1 MSTSQCPKTFN
12 FFPRNALLITQS
24 NSNCLSPS
32 QLNPPFLHYSNQ
44 TKSYFPSSIPSLS
57 LPFMS
62 TAALPPSAPTATAG
76 GGLGYGI
83 AIAVSILVLISTI
96 MLASYAC
103 VRIKANVIIITR
115 HRHNHSIN
123 NNNNNNNN
131 SSFRDASDGPG
142 VVVLGMEKPAIETC
156 YGPKIVIGE
165 SKRLSRPS
173 DQGPCAICLSEYLP
187 KETIRCVPECR
198 HCFHA
203 ECIDEWLK
211 MSATCPLCRNSPVP
225 SPLPTPA
232 ATPLSEL
239 VPLAFDAR

>member
-1 MSTSQCPKTFN
+1 MFTPA
-12 FFPRNALLITQS
+12 P
-24 NSNCLSPS
+24 
-32 QLNPPFLHYSNQ
+32 
-44 TKSYFPSSIPSLS
+44 
-57 LPFMS
+57 
-62 TAALPPSAPTATAG
+62 PPSAVTATE
-76 GGLGYGI
+76 GLGYGI

-103 VRIKANVIIITR
+103 
-115 HRHNHSIN
+115 
-123 NNNNNNNN
+123 
-131 SSFRDASDGPG
+131 
-142 VVVLGMEKPAIETC
+142 KPAIETC

-239 VPLAFDAR
+239 VPLAFDASSTKTTLCPTFIIGDTTSPIDDPH